1 MNPNPSPAMK
11 LLEPLNI
18 NGMLVPNRVVV
29 PAMVT
34 RLCGDDG
41 FVSEAITERYVRYAQ
56 GGVGLIV
63 VEAMAIHGSNAG
75 PLLRIGDDKFIPG
88 LKAMT
93 QRIHDTSDSKV
104 VPQLIHFLKISKSG
118 WRQTVE
124 MLSVEDIDRIVE
136 QFGQAAARAREAGF
150 DGIELHNA
158 HAYTLASFVSPVN
171 QRSDD
176 YGGATLEGRLHLIGR
191 VMDCVRRH
199 VGDDF
204 PVGIRYLAD
213 EFIRG
218 GYTVEDAKLIG
229 LRMARLGA
237 DYLSLSVGGKFEDAV
252 HTQGQV
258 LHGYSGYSGE
268 RCMPGASY
276 AEALHA
282 PLAGEVRRFLR
293 ERGLDVPVIAAGKLS
308 NPATAERVLAQGQA
322 DLIGIAR
329 GLLADPDWVNKLRA
343 GQIDRI
349 VKCDYCNVCKQLDG
363 AHMPVTCFLWPKGA
377 LQAPP
382 PQPSAAAAAAPHWPR
397 GQAGLVVKQAPGT
410 VSLKWKKAAGEPVHY
425 DVYRADDDGPAR
437 ILDGVRLPVFTDN
450 AVLADVTYRYFVRAC
465 SIDGD
470 ASAPSETVTIGPPVK
485 AAGSDAHAATVG

>member
-1 MNPNPSPAMK
+1 MR
-11 LLEPLNI
+11 LLEPLDI
-18 NGMLVPNRVVV
+18 KGMRLPNRVVV

-41 FVSEAITERYVRYAQ
+41 YVNEAISDRYVRYAQ

-75 PLLRIGDDKFIPG
+75 PLLRISDDKFVPG

-104 VPQLIHFLKISKSG
+104 VPQIIHFLKISRSG

-124 MLSVEDIDRIVE
+124 MLSTEDIDRIVE
-136 QFGQAAARAREAGF
+136 QFGHAAARAREAGF

-158 HAYTLASFVSPVN
+158 HAYTLASFVSPIN
-171 QRSDD
+171 ARTDAYS
-176 YGGATLEGRLHLIGR
+176 GTTLESRLHMIGR
-191 VMDCVRRH
+191 VMESVRRH
-199 VGDDF
+199 VGHDF

-252 HTQGQV
+252 HTPGQV

-268 RCMPGASY
+268 RCMPGAEFP
-276 AEALHA
+276 EALHA
-282 PLAGEVRRFLR
+282 PLAAEVRRYLR
-293 ERGLDVPVIAAGKLS
+293 ARGIEIPIVAAGKLG
-308 NPATAERVLAQGQA
+308 NPVVAERAIVEGQA
-322 DLIGIAR
+322 DLVGIAR

-343 GQIDRI
+343 GQPDQII
-349 VKCDYCNVCKQLDG
+349 KCDYCNVCKQLDG
-363 AHMPVTCFLWPKGA
+363 AHMPVTCFLWPKGT

-382 PQPSAAAAAAPHWPR
+382 PQSADDAPHWPEGR
-397 GQAGLVVKQAPGT
+397 ANLTVKQGLGS
-410 VSLKWKKAAGEPVHY
+410 VKLKWRKAAGEVAHY
-425 DVYRADDDGPAR
+425 DVYRVADDEAAR
-437 ILDGVRLPVFTDN
+437 VVDGVRLPVFTDN
-450 AVLADVTYRYFVRAC
+450 AVLADVRYRYFVRAC
-465 SIDGD
+465 SAAGH
-470 ASAPSETVTIGPPVK
+470 ASPPSETVEIARHEPSVQ
-485 AAGSDAHAATVG
+485 AADAIAPG